1 MNYKSIQQAFEDN
14 QQSTLMRKYKIV
26 FEQIKEF
33 HGEDISDEKLSEI
46 ALGLVR
52 IDHDY
57 VI

>member
-1 MNYKSIQQAFEDN
+1 MNYKSIRQAFDDN

>member
-1 MNYKSIQQAFEDN
+1 MNYKSIQQAFDDN

>member
-1 MNYKSIQQAFEDN
+1 MNYKSIQEAFDDN

-26 FEQIKEF
+26 FEQLKEF
-33 HGEDISDEKLSEI
+33 HGEDVSDQKLSEI
-46 ALGLVR
+46 ALGLVK